1 MTFPILK
8 FFKKKEV
15 EAKEEE
21 NIYPENAFVII
32 SKEKVDETLSEY
44 NFTSE
49 FGLKSFYDCTSK
61 YNIGDY
67 FIGNLEIYEQL

>member
-32 SKEKVDETLSEY
+32 SKEKIDESVSEY
-44 NFTSE
+44 YFNSLYGT
-49 FGLKSFYDCTSK
+49 KSFYDLTYK

-67 FIGNLEIYEQL
+67 FIGDLEIYEQL